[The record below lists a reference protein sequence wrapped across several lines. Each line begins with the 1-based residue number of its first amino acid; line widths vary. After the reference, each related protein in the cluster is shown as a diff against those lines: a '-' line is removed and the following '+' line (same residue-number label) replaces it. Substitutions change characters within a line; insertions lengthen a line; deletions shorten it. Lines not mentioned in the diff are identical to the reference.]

1 VSAIAT
7 GAPRRELSLVED
19 GPAIIV
25 VDRRPLVREGLMAVA
40 GGAHAGYVHGVS
52 ALPAAPVPWISP
64 IVVLL
69 GLATGD
75 DPTALVRDARDL
87 LGAPVAC
94 ALFCDSPDLV
104 AAALAADADG
114 YLLIDLADSDAIVE
128 LIAAVQ
134 AGERVLPP
142 ELAGSRR
149 RRTGPSILS
158 DRCVEVLRCLADG
171 QHDSEIAAT
180 LSISAS
186 CVRKHVRMAEQRLHA
201 RTRPEAI
208 AMALRAGIL

>member
-1 VSAIAT
+1 MRGISQHVART
-7 GAPRRELSLVED
+7 DLCLVDD
-19 GPAIIV
+19 GPAILV
-25 VDRRPLVREGLMAVA
+25 VDRRPLVREGLIAVA
-40 GGAHAGYVHGVS
+40 CDAHAGSVHGVS
-52 ALPAAPVPWISP
+52 ALPAIPVPWISP
-64 IVVLL
+64 LVVLL

-75 DPTALVRDARDL
+75 DPVALVDSTREL

-94 ALFCDSPDLV
+94 ALFCDNPPLV

-114 YLLIDLADSDAIVE
+114 YLLIDLADSDSIVD

-142 ELAGSRR
+142 ELAVSRR
-149 RRTGPSILS
+149 RRTGASILS
-158 DRCVEVLRCLADG
+158 DRCVEVLRCLASG
-171 QHDSEIAAT
+171 QHDNEIAAT

-186 CVRKHVRMAEQRLHA
+186 CVRKHVRIAEERLHA
-201 RTRPEAI
+201 RTRPEAL

>member
-1 VSAIAT
+1 MSTIAQD
-7 GAPRRELSLVED
+7 APRTDLCLVDD

-40 GGAHAGYVHGVS
+40 CDARAGSVHGVS
-52 ALPAAPVPWISP
+52 ALPDAPIPWISP
-64 IVVLL
+64 VVVLL

-75 DPTALVRDARDL
+75 DPVALVGSTRDL

-94 ALFCDSPDLV
+94 ALFCDNPDLV

-114 YLLIDLADSDAIVE
+114 YLLIDLADSDAIVD

-134 AGERVLPP
+134 AGERALPA
-142 ELAGSRR
+142 ELAVSRR
-149 RRTGPSILS
+149 RRTGASILS
-158 DRCVEVLRCLADG
+158 DRCVQVLRCLAGG
-171 QHDSEIAAT
+171 QNDTEIAAT

-186 CVRKHVRMAEQRLHA
+186 CVRKHVRIAEQRLHA

>member
-1 VSAIAT
+1 VSAVAT
-7 GAPRRELSLVED
+7 VTRRELSLVED
-19 GPAIIV
+19 GPAIVV
-25 VDRRPLVREGLMAVA
+25 VDRRALVREGLMAVA
-40 GGAHAGYVHGVS
+40 AGANAGYVHGVS

-64 IVVLL
+64 VVVLL

-75 DPTALVRDARDL
+75 DPTALVGDARDL

-94 ALFCDSPDLV
+94 ALFCDNPDLV
-104 AAALAADADG
+104 ADALAADADG
-114 YLLIDLADSDAIVE
+114 YLLIDLADSEAVVD

-134 AGERVLPP
+134 AGERAVPP

-149 RRTGPSILS
+149 RRMGPSILS

-171 QHDSEIAAT
+171 QHDNEIAAT

-201 RTRPEAI
+201 RTRPEAV